1 MMVGGIAVIET
12 FTPSTGMEIIHNG
25 TVVLI
30 IRLIDKGGGLDGSL
44 RFFREI
50 AALDAFYHHGS
61 NLAICVMVF

>member
-1 MMVGGIAVIET
+1 MMIGGIAVIET
-12 FTPSTGMEIIHNG
+12 LAPSTGMEIIHNG

-30 IRLIDKGGGLDGSL
+30 IGLIDKGDGLDGSL

-61 NLAICVMVF
+61 NLAVCIMVF